1 MKSQKP
7 TCGRVRCS
15 AWFGATANHVV
26 GLRPIRPANCPHG
39 RHGLR
44 YEAEPPTLPKTT
56 RVLDGY
62 QRDARKATRR
72 RMGERRR
79 DKELCHADAA
89 LRGMHRD
96 IVDEVAVRRTRLIF
110 QQLVQAGGG
119 REVPGVREQIPDNL
133 PIDLGD
139 PTSVRV
145 AGELVGE
152 HSKVFEEVR
161 AVGRALD
168 AVHRIEVAVGQL
180 THSRY
185 HESVST
191 AMMPPRPGRELA
203 WGSSWQCTPGTP
215 GGTCGR
221 SRAGRS
227 TRGASCTRSRWRS
240 PDRGV
245 GPEVLYL
252 QVDPVDLK
260 LGDV

>member
-1 MKSQKP
+1 
-7 TCGRVRCS
+7 
-15 AWFGATANHVV
+15 
-26 GLRPIRPANCPHG
+26 
-39 RHGLR
+39 
-44 YEAEPPTLPKTT
+44 
-56 RVLDGY
+56 
-62 QRDARKATRR
+62 
-72 RMGERRR
+72 MGERRR

-161 AVGRALD
+161 AVRRALD

-185 HESVST
+185 HESAPPNSAAPLVNHSARAAMLLSMIALST
-191 AMMPPRPGRELA
+191 SSFACSNPSIIEQGGRKRIA
-203 WGSSWQCTPGTP
+203 QM
-215 GGTCGR
+215 R
-221 SRAGRS
+221 
-227 TRGASCTRSRWRS
+227 
-240 PDRGV
+240 
-245 GPEVLYL
+245 
-252 QVDPVDLK
+252 
-260 LGDV
+260 

>member
-1 MKSQKP
+1 M
-7 TCGRVRCS
+7 
-15 AWFGATANHVV
+15 
-26 GLRPIRPANCPHG
+26 
-39 RHGLR
+39 GLR
-44 YEAEPPTLPKTT
+44 YEAEPPTLPKPT

-62 QRDARKATRR
+62 QHDARKATRR

-203 WGSSWQCTPGTP
+203 WGSSWQCTPRSS
-215 GGTCGR
+215 CRRRLSGR
-221 SRAGRS
+221 PS
-227 TRGASCTRSRWRS
+227 S
-240 PDRGV
+240 PVAR
-245 GPEVLYL
+245 PMLRY
-252 QVDPVDLK
+252 DPV
-260 LGDV
+260 GRG